1 MVCNQDDEF
10 NHRALQAGKKIW
22 IDPTIKTI
30 YYARSNYLKLFKQY
44 FNYGFYKVRG
54 IQKRGEVVSIRHI
67 IPSIF
72 IVTLI
77 ITLIIGFFLQLPLV
91 AFFVVFL
98 YLVFNLSASIYS
110 ASSIRVFPLISLA
123 FWTLHLGYGLG
134 FIWGLIRFFNKW
146 NDTELKDFNFNR
158 EQFCA
163 NNPK

>member
-1 MVCNQDDEF
+1 M
-10 NHRALQAGKKIW
+10 
-22 IDPTIKTI
+22 
-30 YYARSNYLKLFKQY
+30 
-44 FNYGFYKVRG
+44 
-54 IQKRGEVVSIRHI
+54 VSIRHI

-72 IVTLI
+72 IVALI
-77 ITLIIGFFLQLPLV
+77 STLIIGFFLQLPLISFSV
-91 AFFVVFL
+91 ISL

-110 ASSIRVFPLISLA
+110 ARSIRVIPLISLA
-123 FWTLHLGYGLG
+123 FWTLHFGYGIG

>member
-1 MVCNQDDEF
+1 MRPIDIGRARGNLSGQLF
-10 NHRALQAGKKIW
+10 HRF
-22 IDPTIKTI
+22 KTK
-30 YYARSNYLKLFKQY
+30 YYSRSTFSRLFKQY
-44 FNYGFYKVRG
+44 FNYGLYKVRG
-54 IQKRGEVVSIRHI
+54 IQKRGQIFSIRHI

-77 ITLIIGFFLQLPLV
+77 ITLIIGFFLQLPLISFSV
-91 AFFVVFL
+91 GPL

-123 FWTLHLGYGLG
+123 FWTLHFGYGLG

-158 EQFCA
+158 EKFFA